1 MRYEQVAN
9 LVRLAVLL
17 QGSVGGMT
25 ISEIASEFRVS
36 RRTAERMRN
45 AVEDA
50 FGPLL
55 PVETLDR
62 QSHWRLQ
69 SRSLRGLIQ
78 IAPDE
83 LVELE
88 SAADQLEHA
97 GLTERSKT
105 LRELG
110 TKVRAAQQMPDAA
123 EFDSD
128 YEMLLHAEGLA
139 MRPGPR
145 ITIEPGLLRLIRS
158 AIKSARQLAF
168 KYNARRSGRESEQL
182 VKPYGILYG
191 NRPYLVGA
199 PENEDLPHLW
209 LLPNMSNVQVTEHSF
224 EWDSEFDLQT
234 YAERSFGVFQ
244 EEPFQV
250 VLRFNPDAAEDAA
263 NFLFHPSQTVQKNR
277 DGSLTVTFTAGGIVE
292 MCWHLVTWGSSV
304 SVEQPKHLRE
314 HIARVCEE
322 LAAHHSGTSD

>member
-1 MRYEQVAN
+1 MRYEQAAN
-9 LVRLAVLL
+9 LVRLAILL
-17 QGSVGGMT
+17 QGSVGGLT
-25 ISEIASEFRVS
+25 ISEIASEFTTS

-45 AVEDA
+45 AIEDT

-55 PVETLDR
+55 LVNTGDR
-62 QSHWRLQ
+62 QNHWRLQ

-78 IAPDE
+78 ISPEE

-88 SAADQLEHA
+88 SAADQLEHT
-97 GLTERSKT
+97 GLIERAKS

-110 TKVRAAQQMPDAA
+110 TKVRAAQQMTDVT
-123 EFDSD
+123 EFESD

-145 ITIEPGLLRLIRS
+145 IDIEPGLLRLIRT
-158 AIKSARQLAF
+158 AIKSTRQLAF
-168 KYNARRSGRESEQL
+168 QYNARLSGRESEQL

-191 NRPYLVGA
+191 NRPYLVGT
-199 PENEDLPHLW
+199 PEHEDLPHLW

-224 EWDSEFDLQT
+224 EWDDEFDLQT

-250 VLRFNPDAAEDAA
+250 VLRFEPDAAEDAA
-263 NFLFHPSQTVQKNR
+263 NFRFHPTQTLHKDK
-277 DGSLTVTFTAGGIVE
+277 DGSLTVKFTAGGLVE
-292 MCWHLVTWGSSV
+292 MCWHLVTWGTSV
-304 SVEQPKHLRE
+304 QVEQPRNLRE
-314 HIARVCEE
+314 YIARACEE
-322 LAAHHSGTSD
+322 LAEHHSVSSD